1 MKFDKRW
8 ILQTIWMTVL
18 VLVVNSVRG
27 DDEKK
32 DKDAKSED
40 EYFQLM
46 QLFADTFEQ
55 VERNYVKEVDRRKL
69 MEAAVRGMLLELDP
83 YSTYISPEELSQ
95 FNQRVEQEF
104 GGVGIQVQI
113 DPSTRRIMVISPLP
127 DTPAYNA
134 GVRAGDLI
142 LEIAGEDTENM
153 PLTRAVELMKG
164 PAGDDVAV
172 KVRHMSDGE
181 EVDLKIT
188 RAIIQVKSVLGD
200 HYRSDG
206 QWEFMLDDENKIAYV
221 RLTQFGRQSADEL
234 AEVMQQLK
242 ERGMKALVL
251 DLRFNPGGLLSQA
264 ISIADLFIES
274 GTIVSTAGRNSEPRT
289 WEASE
294 PGTFSGF
301 PMAIL
306 VNRFSASASEIVSAC
321 LQDHKRAAIIGER
334 TFGKGLVQNVVDIE
348 QGQSAIKLT
357 TAGYLRPSGANIDR
371 YTAKDNQEWGVTPN
385 DGLDI
390 RMSGKELAEYA
401 EARRER
407 DILKAD
413 APADSSID
421 DKQLNKALE
430 YLKTQLSEKPAEDG
444 SKDASGDA
452 KPAEEKK
459 AA

>member
-1 MKFDKRW
+1 MKLDKRW
-8 ILQTIWMTVL
+8 VLQTIWVTVL
-18 VLVVNSVRG
+18 VLLVNSVRG
-27 DDEKK
+27 DDEDKK
-32 DKDAKSED
+32 KVAKADD

-83 YSTYISPEELSQ
+83 YSTYISREELAQ

-164 PAGDDVAV
+164 PPGDDVAV

-181 EVDLKIT
+181 EADLSIT

-200 HYRSDG
+200 HYKSDG
-206 QWEFMLDDENKIAYV
+206 KWEFMLDGENKIGYV

-234 AEVMQQLK
+234 AAVMQELK

-274 GTIVSTAGRNSEPRT
+274 GTIVSTEGRNSEPRT

-301 PMAIL
+301 PMAVL

-334 TFGKGLVQNVVDIE
+334 TFGKGLVQNVVDID

-371 YTAKDNQEWGVTPN
+371 YTAEDNEEWGVTPEK
-385 DGLDI
+385 DLDI
-390 RMSGKELAEYA
+390 RMSRQELAEYA

-413 APADSSID
+413 APEKSSFD

-430 YLKTQLSEKPAEDG
+430 YLKAKLSEKPAEEN
-444 SKDASGDA
+444 KDASKDD
-452 KPAEEKK
+452 EKK
-459 AA
+459 TD

>member
-1 MKFDKRW
+1 MMKFDKRW
-8 ILQTIWMTVL
+8 VLQTIWVTVL
-18 VLVVNSVRG
+18 VLLVNSVRG
-27 DDEKK
+27 DDEDKK
-32 DKDAKSED
+32 KDAKAND

-83 YSTYISPEELSQ
+83 YSTYISRAELAQ

-113 DPSTRRIMVISPLP
+113 DPSSRRIMVISPLP

-134 GVRAGDLI
+134 GVRAGDVI

-164 PAGDDVAV
+164 PPGDDIAV

-181 EVDLKIT
+181 EDDLTIT

-200 HYRSDG
+200 HYKSDG
-206 QWEFMLDDENKIAYV
+206 QWEFMLDDENKIGYV

-234 AEVMQQLK
+234 AKVLEQLK
-242 ERGMKALVL
+242 ERGMKGLVL

-274 GTIVSTAGRNSEPRT
+274 GTIVSTEGRNSEPRT

-294 PGTFSGF
+294 PGTFGDF
-301 PMAIL
+301 PMAVI

-321 LQDHKRAAIIGER
+321 LQDHKRAAIVGER
-334 TFGKGLVQNVVDIE
+334 TFGKGLVQNVVDID

-371 YTAKDNQEWGVTPN
+371 YTAEDDQEWGVTPEK
-385 DGLDI
+385 DLSL
-390 RMSGKELAEYA
+390 RMSRQELAEYA

-407 DILKAD
+407 DILKAEE
-413 APADSSID
+413 PAESGFD
-421 DKQLNKALE
+421 DKQLSKALE
-430 YLKTQLSEKPAEDG
+430 YLKGKLSEKPAEEK
-444 SKDASGDA
+444 KDAPKED
-452 KPAEEKK
+452 EKK

>member
-8 ILQTIWMTVL
+8 VLQTIWVTVL
-18 VLVVNSVRG
+18 VLLVNSVRG
-27 DDEKK
+27 DDEDGK
-32 DKDAKSED
+32 KDAKAED

-83 YSTYISPEELSQ
+83 YSTYISPEELAQ

-113 DPSTRRIMVISPLP
+113 DPSSRRIMVISPLP
-127 DTPAYNA
+127 DTPAYKA

-142 LEIAGEDTENM
+142 VEIAGEDTENM

-181 EVDLKIT
+181 EEDLSIT

-234 AEVMQQLK
+234 AEVLQQLK
-242 ERGMKALVL
+242 ERGMKGLVL

-274 GTIVSTAGRNSEPRT
+274 GTIVSTEGRNSEPRT

-301 PMAIL
+301 PMAVI

-321 LQDHKRAAIIGER
+321 LQDHKRAVIVGER
-334 TFGKGLVQNVVDIE
+334 TFGKGLVQNVVDVD
-348 QGQSAIKLT
+348 QGRSAIKLT

-371 YTAKDNQEWGVTPN
+371 YTAEDNQEWGVKPN
-385 DGLDI
+385 DDLEI
-390 RMSGKELAEYA
+390 RMSRQELAQYS

-413 APADSSID
+413 APAEPSFE

-430 YLKTQLSEKPAEDG
+430 YLKGELSGKPADEKSDDAKDAPKEDG
-444 SKDASGDA
+444 
-452 KPAEEKK
+452 KK

>member
-8 ILQTIWMTVL
+8 VLQTIWVTVL
-18 VLVVNSVRG
+18 VLLVNSVRG
-27 DDEKK
+27 EDEDKK
-32 DKDAKSED
+32 KGAKADD

-83 YSTYISPEELSQ
+83 YSTYISREELTQ

-181 EVDLKIT
+181 EADLNIT

-200 HYRSDG
+200 HYKSDG
-206 QWEFMLDDENKIAYV
+206 QWEFMLDDENKIGYV

-234 AEVMQQLK
+234 AAVLQQLK

-274 GTIVSTAGRNSEPRT
+274 GTIVSTEGRNSEPRT

-294 PGTFSGF
+294 PGTFSDF

-334 TFGKGLVQNVVDIE
+334 TFGKGLVQNVVDID

-371 YTAKDNQEWGVTPN
+371 YTAEDNEEWGVTPEK
-385 DGLDI
+385 DLDI
-390 RMSGKELAEYA
+390 RMSRQELADYA

-407 DILKAD
+407 DILKTD
-413 APADSSID
+413 APEKSSFD

-430 YLKTQLSEKPAEDG
+430 YLKGKLSETSAEEN
-444 SKDASGDA
+444 KDAPKVD
-452 KPAEEKK
+452 EKK
-459 AA
+459 AD

>member
-1 MKFDKRW
+1 MAFDMRW
-8 ILQTIWMTVL
+8 KVRTLWALVL
-18 VLVVNSVRG
+18 VLMVSPV
-27 DDEKK
+27 DAQDENKTA
-32 DKDAKSED
+32 AKPKQD
-40 EYFQLM
+40 EYFELM
-46 QLFADTFEQ
+46 RTFVDTFEQ

-83 YSTYISPEELSQ
+83 YSTYISREELAQ

-113 DPSTRRIMVISPLP
+113 DPSSRRIMVISPLP

-134 GVRAGDLI
+134 GVRAGDVI

-164 PAGDDVAV
+164 PPGDDVAV

-181 EVDLKIT
+181 EDDLTIT

-200 HYRSDG
+200 HYKSDG
-206 QWEFMLDDENKIAYV
+206 QWEFMLDDDNKIGYV

-234 AEVMQQLK
+234 AKVLQQLK
-242 ERGMKALVL
+242 ERGMKGLVL

-274 GTIVSTAGRNSEPRT
+274 GTIVSTEGRNSEPRT

-294 PGTFSGF
+294 SGTFGEF
-301 PMAIL
+301 PMAVI

-321 LQDHKRAAIIGER
+321 LQDHKRAAIVGER
-334 TFGKGLVQNVVDIE
+334 TFGKGLVQNVVDID

-371 YTAKDNQEWGVTPN
+371 YTAEDNEEWGVTPEK
-385 DGLDI
+385 DLSI
-390 RMSGKELAEYA
+390 RMSRQELAEYA

-407 DILKAD
+407 DILKSD
-413 APADSSID
+413 APAESSFD
-421 DKQLNKALE
+421 DKQLTKAIE
-430 YLKTQLSEKPAEDG
+430 YLKGKLSET
-444 SKDASGDA
+444 
-452 KPAEEKK
+452 PAEEKK
-459 AA
+459 DGSNAAPKEDEKKAA

>member
-8 ILQTIWMTVL
+8 VLQTIWVTVL
-18 VLVVNSVRG
+18 VLLVNSVRG
-27 DDEKK
+27 EDEDKK
-32 DKDAKSED
+32 KGAKADD

-83 YSTYISPEELSQ
+83 YSTYISREELTQ

-181 EVDLKIT
+181 EADLNIT

-200 HYRSDG
+200 HYKSDG
-206 QWEFMLDDENKIAYV
+206 QWEFMLDDENKIGYV

-234 AEVMQQLK
+234 AAVLQQLK

-274 GTIVSTAGRNSEPRT
+274 GTIVSTEGRNSEPRT

-294 PGTFSGF
+294 PGTFSDF

-334 TFGKGLVQNVVDIE
+334 TFGKGLVQNVVDID

-371 YTAKDNQEWGVTPN
+371 YTAEDNEEWGVTPEK
-385 DGLDI
+385 DLDI
-390 RMSGKELAEYA
+390 RMSRQELADYA

-407 DILKAD
+407 DILKTD
-413 APADSSID
+413 APEKSSFD

-430 YLKTQLSEKPAEDG
+430 YLKGKLSETSAEEN
-444 SKDASGDA
+444 KDAPKDD
-452 KPAEEKK
+452 EKK
-459 AA
+459 AD

>member
-8 ILQTIWMTVL
+8 VLQTIWVTVL
-18 VLVVNSVRG
+18 VLLVNSVRG
-27 DDEKK
+27 EDEDKK
-32 DKDAKSED
+32 KGAKADD

-83 YSTYISPEELSQ
+83 YSTYISREELTQ

-181 EVDLKIT
+181 EADLNIT

-200 HYRSDG
+200 HYKSDG
-206 QWEFMLDDENKIAYV
+206 QWEFMLDDENKIGYV

-234 AEVMQQLK
+234 AAVLQQLK

-274 GTIVSTAGRNSEPRT
+274 GTIVSTEGRNSEPRT

-294 PGTFSGF
+294 PGTFSDF

-334 TFGKGLVQNVVDIE
+334 TFGKGLVQNVVDID

-371 YTAKDNQEWGVTPN
+371 YTAEDNEEWGVTPEK
-385 DGLDI
+385 DLDI
-390 RMSGKELAEYA
+390 RMSRQELADYA

-407 DILKAD
+407 DILKTD
-413 APADSSID
+413 APEKSSFD
-421 DKQLNKALE
+421 DKQLNRALE
-430 YLKTQLSEKPAEDG
+430 YLKGKLSETSAEEN
-444 SKDASGDA
+444 KDAPKDD
-452 KPAEEKK
+452 EKK
-459 AA
+459 AD

>member
-1 MKFDKRW
+1 MKLDKRW
-8 ILQTIWMTVL
+8 VLQTIWVTVL
-18 VLVVNSVRG
+18 VLLVNSVRG
-27 DDEKK
+27 DDEDKK
-32 DKDAKSED
+32 KVAKADD

-83 YSTYISPEELSQ
+83 YSTYISREELAQ

-164 PAGDDVAV
+164 PPGDDVAV

-181 EVDLKIT
+181 EADLSIT

-200 HYRSDG
+200 HYKSDG
-206 QWEFMLDDENKIAYV
+206 KWEFMLDGENKIGYV

-234 AEVMQQLK
+234 AAVMQELK

-274 GTIVSTAGRNSEPRT
+274 GTIVSTEGRNSEPRT

-301 PMAIL
+301 PMAVL

-334 TFGKGLVQNVVDIE
+334 TFGKGLVQNVVDID

-371 YTAKDNQEWGVTPN
+371 YTAEDNEEWGVTPEK
-385 DGLDI
+385 DLDI
-390 RMSGKELAEYA
+390 RMSRQELAEYA

-413 APADSSID
+413 APEKSSFD

-430 YLKTQLSEKPAEDG
+430 YLKAKLSEKPAEEN
-444 SKDASGDA
+444 KDASKDD
-452 KPAEEKK
+452 EKK
-459 AA
+459 AD

>member
-1 MKFDKRW
+1 MKLDKRW
-8 ILQTIWMTVL
+8 VLQTIWVTVL
-18 VLVVNSVRG
+18 VLLVNSVRG
-27 DDEKK
+27 EDEDKK
-32 DKDAKSED
+32 KGAKADD

-83 YSTYISPEELSQ
+83 YSTYISREELAQ

-164 PAGDDVAV
+164 PPGDDVAV

-181 EVDLKIT
+181 EADLSIT

-200 HYRSDG
+200 HYKSDG
-206 QWEFMLDDENKIAYV
+206 KWEFMLDGENKIGYV

-234 AEVMQQLK
+234 AAVMQELK

-274 GTIVSTAGRNSEPRT
+274 GTIVSTEGRNSEPRT

-301 PMAIL
+301 PMAVL

-334 TFGKGLVQNVVDIE
+334 TFGKGLVQNVVDID

-371 YTAKDNQEWGVTPN
+371 YTAEDNEEWGVTPEK
-385 DGLDI
+385 DLDI
-390 RMSGKELAEYA
+390 RMSRQELAEYA

-413 APADSSID
+413 ASEKSSFD

-430 YLKTQLSEKPAEDG
+430 YLKAKLSEKPAEEN
-444 SKDASGDA
+444 KDASKDD
-452 KPAEEKK
+452 EKK
-459 AA
+459 AD